1 MKIIITIIFFSLIG
15 FHLTGCTTARG
26 KLDPEDKQGI
36 RVVTG
41 GVVGALITGSMGG
54 ALVGSLVIDIVS
66 MARIKYE
73 DKQLENGTE
82 AAKRYKDRQKEEEK
96 RVGEKKEEEKKV
108 GEKKEEEKRVGEKKE
123 EEKKV
128 GEKKEDEKKVG
139 EKKEEEKKVGEKKEE
154 EKKVGEKKEE
164 EKKVGEKKEEEKRV
178 GEKKEEG
185 KRVELF
191 IEESLVVTQN
201 VKTGSTVEANVQY
214 TLLAP
219 TDTQKIK
226 ITETRVLSA
235 ENKRAE
241 LDKRE
246 VLRTPGTYVSTIKFT
261 MPEDIPKGYCI
272 LFTTISV
279 GDYLKTAKSVF
290 NII

>member
-96 RVGEKKEEEKKV
+96 R
-108 GEKKEEEKRVGEKKE
+108 
-123 EEKKV
+123 
-128 GEKKEDEKKVG
+128 
-139 EKKEEEKKVGEKKEE
+139 VGEKKEE